1 MDVTVKTKRKRN
13 MSKTRVGIL
22 CAMHLMLAVGVSLML
37 HACKP
42 SLLEH
47 PAQLVFKPLAFPFP
61 QAEHLTLSNGIELYL
76 LEDKELPLVNLVAL
90 VRTGSVYEPADKVG
104 LASLTGTVMR
114 TGGTGSLSGNE
125 INEKLEFIAG
135 SVETSIGREVG
146 SASLSV
152 LKKDLGMGLTI
163 FADVLI
169 QPAFSQDKIELAKQ
183 KKMEAIRRQND
194 DPQGIAFREFRR
206 MLFDDGPRGRVPTL
220 ETVAGISRDDMV
232 AFHREYF
239 HPNNITMGV
248 SGDFDRDAIV
258 KKLETLFKSWEPRT
272 LNFSDLKLPADR
284 EAKSVYYAHKDIP
297 QSTII
302 MGSFAVNKTHPDYFP
317 FTVLNFVI
325 GGGGFTS
332 RLMSEIRSN
341 RGLAYS
347 VGSIYRAEI
356 DYGLFAT
363 YCFTKSES
371 TLESITLISEILKQ
385 VKQEGITPEELE
397 RAKNSILN
405 NFIFEFTTPFQ
416 IVNKQVAIAFDNL
429 PKDFLEIYRERI
441 MAITVDDVNRVAADY
456 LHPDR
461 MVLVV
466 VGNSDDF
473 DGSLSQLGTVRVI
486 ALEETL

>member
-1 MDVTVKTKRKRN
+1 MIKV
-13 MSKTRVGIL
+13 IL
-22 CAMHLMLAVGVSLML
+22 KKSVRMNNNRWLCCGSMQLIVALAVCCVLGSC
-37 HACKP
+37 AP
-42 SLLEH
+42 SVLKH
-47 PAQLVFKPLAFPFP
+47 PMQLSYDPVQFSFP
-61 QAEHLTLSNGIELYL
+61 QAERVMLSNGIELYL

-90 VRTGSVYEPADKVG
+90 VRTGSVYEPADKTG

-114 TGGTGSLSGNE
+114 TGGTGPMSGNE

-135 SVETSIGREVG
+135 AVETSIGREVG

-152 LKKDLGMGLTI
+152 LKKDIDMGLAI

-169 QPAFSQDKIELAKQ
+169 QPAFSQDQVELAKQ
-183 KKMEAIRRQND
+183 KKLEGIRRQND

-206 MLFDDGPRGRVPTL
+206 TLFDNGPRGRVPTL
-220 ETVAGISRDDMV
+220 ETVSGISRDDMV

-239 HPNNITMGV
+239 HPDNIIMGV
-248 SGDFDRDAIV
+248 SGDFERGELV
-258 KKLETLFKSWEPRT
+258 KKLETLLGSWEPRALSLPT
-272 LNFSDLKLPADR
+272 LKLSQSR
-284 EAKSVYYAHKDIP
+284 EEKSVYYAHKDIP
-297 QSTII
+297 QSTIV
-302 MGSFAVNKTHPDYFP
+302 MGSFAVNKSHPDYFP

-371 TLESITLISEILKQ
+371 TLESITLISDILKQ

-397 RAKNSILN
+397 RAKNSILK
-405 NFIFEFTTPFQ
+405 NFIFGFTTPFQ

-429 PKDFLEIYRERI
+429 PKDCLEIYRERI
-441 MAITVDDVNRVAADY
+441 TTVTLDDVNSVAQKY
-456 LHPDR
+456 LHPGQ
-461 MVLVV
+461 MLLVV
-466 VGNSDDF
+466 VGNSENF
-473 DGSLSQLGTVRVI
+473 DGPLSQWGPVEEI
-486 ALEETL
+486 PLEETL

>member
-1 MDVTVKTKRKRN
+1 MIKRILKRSEGKN
-13 MSKTRVGIL
+13 DTSAGVFCRGMQLIV
-22 CAMHLMLAVGVSLML
+22 AVLVCCVLGS
-37 HACKP
+37 CKP
-42 SLLEH
+42 SLLKH
-47 PAQLVFKPLAFPFP
+47 PVHLSYKPLEFPFP
-61 QAEHLTLSNGIELYL
+61 QAERVMLSNGIELYL

-90 VRTGSVYEPADKVG
+90 VRTGSVYEPADKTG

-114 TGGTGSLSGNE
+114 TGGTGLMSGNE

-135 SVETSIGREVG
+135 AVETSIGREVG

-152 LKKDLGMGLTI
+152 LKKDIDMGLAI

-169 QPAFSQDKIELAKQ
+169 HPAFSQDQVELAKQ
-183 KKMEAIRRQND
+183 KKLEGIRRQND

-206 MLFDDGPRGRVPTL
+206 TLFDNGPRGRVPTL
-220 ETVAGISRDDMV
+220 ETVSGISRDDMV

-239 HPNNITMGV
+239 HPDNIIMGV
-248 SGDFDRDAIV
+248 SGDFERDELV
-258 KKLETLFKSWEPRT
+258 KKLETLLGSWEPRALSLPT
-272 LNFSDLKLPADR
+272 LKLPQSR
-284 EAKSVYYAHKDIP
+284 KEKSVYYAHKDIP
-297 QSTII
+297 QSTIV
-302 MGSFAVNKTHPDYFP
+302 MGSFAVNKSHPDYFP

-371 TLESITLISEILKQ
+371 TLESITLISDILKQ

-397 RAKNSILN
+397 RAKNSILK
-405 NFIFEFTTPFQ
+405 NFIFGFTTPFQ

-441 MAITVDDVNRVAADY
+441 TAVTLEEVNAVAQKY
-456 LHPDR
+456 LHPDQ
-461 MVLVV
+461 MLLVV
-466 VGNSDDF
+466 VGNSENF
-473 DGSLSQLGTVRVI
+473 DSPLSQWGPVEEI
-486 ALEETL
+486 SLEETL

>member
-1 MDVTVKTKRKRN
+1 MIKRILKRSEGKNDTSAGVCCLGMQLIVT
-13 MSKTRVGIL
+13 L
-22 CAMHLMLAVGVSLML
+22 
-37 HACKP
+37 
-42 SLLEH
+42 
-47 PAQLVFKPLAFPFP
+47 LVFCVLGSCAPAVLKHPVELSYEPMQFLFP
-61 QAEHLTLSNGIELYL
+61 QAEQVTLSNGIELYL

-90 VRTGSVYEPADKVG
+90 VRTGSVYEPADKSG
-104 LASLTGTVMR
+104 LAALTGTVMR
-114 TGGTGSLSGNE
+114 TGGTGSLSGDE

-152 LKKDLGMGLTI
+152 LKKDLDMGLAI

-169 QPAFSQDKIELAKQ
+169 QPAFSQDKVELAKQ
-183 KKMEAIRRQND
+183 KQVEAIRRQND

-206 MLFDDGPRGRVPTL
+206 TLFDNGPRGRVPTL
-220 ETVAGISRDDMV
+220 ETVAGISRDDMM

-239 HPNNITMGV
+239 HPNNIIIGV
-248 SGDFDRDAIV
+248 SGDFERDAII
-258 KKLETLFKSWEPRT
+258 KKLETLFKSWESRT
-272 LNFSDLKLPADR
+272 LSFPALKLPADR
-284 EAKSVYYAHKDIP
+284 AEKSVYYAHKNIP

-371 TLESITLISEILKQ
+371 TLESITLISDILKQ
-385 VKQEGITPEELE
+385 VKQEGITEEELQ
-397 RAKNSILN
+397 RAKNSILK
-405 NFIFEFTTPFQ
+405 NFIFKFATPFQ

-441 MAITVDDVNRVAADY
+441 TSVTLEEVNAVAQKY
-456 LHPDR
+456 LHPDQ
-461 MVLVV
+461 MLLVV
-466 VGNSDDF
+466 VGNSANF
-473 DGSLSQLGTVRVI
+473 DSPLSQLGPVEEI
-486 ALEETL
+486 FLEETL